1 MREQYPFFREE
12 DERTR
17 AVIGADAAEAD
28 LGGEYQKPYAILTQK
43 RLYCKNEAGNF
54 ITQSADLRGVGKS
67 FPPELT
73 QWFWAEV
80 VCMVL
85 LVCMVIF
92 YHFAPWGHNNLN
104 NYYSVVGSRTQM
116 PASAYFDLL
125 VSVLLCLECVIAYIF
140 IFQKSFT
147 VAHRLV
153 SVAII
158 TALAYS
164 IFLCSKRLLDHSLT
178 GWTGVS
184 FDDVFLP
191 LMSLVA
197 IISFVLSVINSW
209 HSKRNVTFQI
219 THNAGAL
226 SFNPR
231 LYSSAELK
239 HFAAQVKALKA
250 GDTNGQ

>member
-1 MREQYPFFREE
+1 MPI
-12 DERTR
+12 D
-17 AVIGADAAEAD
+17 G
-28 LGGEYQKPYAILTQK
+28 ILHPVP
-43 RLYCKNEAGNF
+43 G
-54 ITQSADLRGVGKS
+54 SAPP
-67 FPPELT
+67 FPPLQKT
-73 QWFWAEV
+73 V
-80 VCMVL
+80 NVL
-85 LVCMVIF
+85 FQTLCKLLLKWRPKEWYCAYRYLLLWHGTSCCF
-92 YHFAPWGHNNLN
+92 LPDD
-104 NYYSVVGSRTQM
+104 SVVGSLAQM

-147 VAHRLV
+147 AAHRLV

-178 GWTGVS
+178 GWIGVS

-219 THNAGAL
+219 THNAGAF

-239 HFAAQVKALKA
+239 HFAAQVKTLKA
-250 GDTNGQ
+250 GDANG